1 MHWLMDTCVSRRID
15 VWKAERR
22 EERSIICDA
31 QGHTYPL
38 SCSYKATAITCATLC
53 INQRAF
59 TMLTQ
64 YEYSGLDA
72 LTPGETKDPTA

>member
-1 MHWLMDTCVSRRID
+1 MDTCVSRRID

-64 YEYSGLDA
+64 YECFERNLEFCCYVVSRI
-72 LTPGETKDPTA
+72 